1 VDLVLVPQFTL
12 AFEEAAMWIAIGIA
26 LWWLGSLLSYMY
38 LAEEEKDTKAVFS
51 SLLWPISA
59 PAALIGLSIIR
70 IGDWVRRCSK
80 KEEP

>member
-1 VDLVLVPQFTL
+1 
-12 AFEEAAMWIAIGIA
+12 MWIAIGIA

-38 LAEEEKDTKAVFS
+38 LAKEEKDTEAVFS
-51 SLLWPISA
+51 SLLWPVSA

-70 IGDWVRRCSK
+70 IGDWVRYRSR